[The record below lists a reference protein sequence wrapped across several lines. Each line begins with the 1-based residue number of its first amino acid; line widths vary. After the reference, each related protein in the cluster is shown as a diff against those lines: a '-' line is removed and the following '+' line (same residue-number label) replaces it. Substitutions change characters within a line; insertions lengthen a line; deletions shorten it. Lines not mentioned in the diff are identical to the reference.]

1 MVYLKINDTLYPAEI
16 KNRAR
21 DTDWDNRDSLAVTL
35 TMSYEEAVS
44 LFTDDMTWGHV
55 YQDEIDGGTEVHD
68 DSDYSVAGPI
78 TDNRDGTVT
87 CKMGK
92 LLDSEALAIILG
104 EV

>member
-1 MVYLKINDTLYPAEI
+1 MIYLKINDTLYPAEI
-16 KNRAR
+16 RGRTR
-21 DTDWDNRDSLAVTL
+21 DTEWDNRESMAVTM
-35 TMSYEEAVS
+35 TMAYEEAAS
-44 LFTDDMTWGHV
+44 LFVDDVEWGHV
-55 YQDEIDGGTEVHD
+55 YQDENGTQEYD

-104 EV
+104 EA